1 LRCDVA
7 VIGGGP
13 AGSVAAATLARRGAQ
28 VVLIDGS
35 HPREKPCGGGYT
47 GRALALIDPLVP
59 TDALDATRIRH
70 ARFLDSTRSRE
81 ASVEL
86 TARDN
91 TLVVAS
97 RARVDSAL
105 FEAAGRAGAMV
116 LEGRVTS
123 ITPGRPHRILV
134 DRGRG
139 TAIDA
144 TLVIGADGAN
154 SLVRRTF
161 SRPFRRAE
169 LSLATGFYARGVTDD
184 AIVLE
189 MVDEP
194 SGYIWSFPRRDHL
207 AIGICAQADDTTVG
221 EARDALTR
229 WMTRT
234 GISHGAALE
243 PYSWPIPSLS
253 QAGFASLEFAGD
265 GWLTIGDAAGLV
277 DPITREGIY
286 FAVQSAMLAA
296 DAIGAGVA
304 AAAATYSR
312 RLREEIVPEL
322 ALAARLKAGFFRPR
336 CTRLLI
342 DALSSSAKIQA
353 VMADLVAGT
362 QPYRTLRR
370 RLIATMEFRLAWSW
384 WRSVQRSA

>member
-1 LRCDVA
+1 MRCDVA

-134 DRGRG
+134 DRG

>member
-134 DRGRG
+134 DRG

-384 WRSVQRSA
+384 WRSVQRTA

>member
-1 LRCDVA
+1 MRCDVA

-134 DRGRG
+134 DRG

-384 WRSVQRSA
+384 WRSVQRTA